1 MRFFNTAGPN
11 MPELHYCI
19 PALERLDLD
28 EVLRLVRD
36 KKYFMLHAPRQTGKT
51 SVLFALQ
58 GLLTRQGYHCLY
70 VTVEEAGTGLE
81 DVEQAVRTV
90 LDSLAYAARDLLG
103 DPFLSGVWVG
113 ILAESGPKRALRIAL
128 QEWAK
133 ASPKPLVLLIDEID
147 ALQGETLFSVLQQ
160 LRAGY
165 SWRSEAFPQ
174 SVVLCGM
181 RDVRNYRSTGSP
193 FNIVAKSL
201 RLGDFS
207 QEETLALLGQH
218 TAETGQAFTSEAQE
232 TVWEQ
237 TLGQPWLVNALAQ
250 EVCFES
256 AAGRERS
263 RAVTGDDIADA
274 RERLILGRVTHRS
287 VDLQAGGR
295 SCAAGD
301 RATVERR
308 QPPRRHRARHGIL
321 AGSRPD
327 RERCADAH
335 RQSDLCRGDPA
346 RTDFR
351 GSRRDR
357 ARRCLVRR
365 CRRWTRH
372 DEPDGGVPDV
382 LPRKFGALEG
392 PLRVPGGLAAASVA
406 GVSATGAQR
415 RRTYRAGIRVGP
427 GAHRSADRL
436 AEGQRCAEVRDRVQ
450 DAARE
455 PGGDHRRGTGAGCG
469 LHGPLRGG
477 DGPLGDLR
485 PRRKEA
491 LEREGFPPLG
501 IERRDLGHVAG
512 GGGQQGVAVGSR
524 DGSLQRKPDKTAR
537 RDENAASPT

>member
-274 RERLILGRVTHRS
+274 RERLILGRVTHLVQLAYRLEEDRVRRVIEPLLS
-287 VDLQAGGR
+287 
-295 SCAAGD
+295 GD
-301 RATVERR
+301 NRRAATVRDTEYLRDLGLI
-308 QPPRRHRARHGIL
+308 AK
-321 AGSRPD
+321 
-327 RERCADAH
+327 DAPM
-335 RQSDLCRGDPA
+335 RIANPI
-346 RTDFR
+346 
-351 GSRRDR
+351 
-357 ARRCLVRR
+357 
-365 CRRWTRH
+365 
-372 DEPDGGVPDV
+372 
-382 LPRKFGALEG
+382 
-392 PLRVPGGLAAASVA
+392 
-406 GVSATGAQR
+406 
-415 RRTYRAGIRVGP
+415 Y
-427 GAHRSADRL
+427 
-436 AEGQRCAEVRDRVQ
+436 AEVIPRELTFEAQDEIEQ
-450 DAARE
+450 DAAWYVGADGGLDTTSLMEAFQTFFRE
-455 PGGDHRRGTGAGCG
+455 NSEHWKDRFAYPEAWPQLLLQAFLQRVLNGGGRIEREYGLGRGRTDLLIVWPKGSGAQKFVVECKM
-469 LHGPLRGG
+469 LRGS
-477 DGPLGDLR
+477 L
-485 PRRKEA
+485 EA
-491 LEREGFPPLG
+491 TIAAGLEQ
-501 IERRDLGHVAG
+501 VAG
-512 GGGQQGVAVGSR
+512 YMDRCAAETGHLVIF
-524 DGSLQRKPDKTAR
+524 D
-537 RDENAASPT
+537 RDEKKPWSEKVFRRSESNVEIWGM